1 MLGVTLP
8 LAYALTHSPT
18 CSRTYFSHTPL
29 LTYSLTHLLTFS
41 LTYSRT
47 YLLFCAQGDLSA
59 ALRQQGLAVGLRRRL
74 PRRAEQRRATEAEA
88 AGGVAA
94 GAAGA
99 GVAAGAAGAAG
110 AAALVAEAQRALCG
124 ALNNLG
130 GLCMQVP
137 HLNPTLTLALT
148 PTLTLTLALTLT
160 LTQPQP

>member
-1 MLGVTLP
+1 MLGVTLL
-8 LAYALTHSPT
+8 LAY
-18 CSRTYFSHTPL
+18 SRTH
-29 LTYSLTHLLTFS
+29 S

-47 YLLFCAQGDLSA
+47 YSLFCAQGDLSA
-59 ALRQQGLAVGLRRRL
+59 ALRQQGLAVGLRRTL
-74 PRRAEQRRATEAEA
+74 LRRAEQRSATEAEA
-88 AGGVAA
+88 ACGVAA

-110 AAALVAEAQRALCG
+110 AAALLAEAQRALCG

-137 HLNPTLTLALT
+137 HPHPTLTLALT